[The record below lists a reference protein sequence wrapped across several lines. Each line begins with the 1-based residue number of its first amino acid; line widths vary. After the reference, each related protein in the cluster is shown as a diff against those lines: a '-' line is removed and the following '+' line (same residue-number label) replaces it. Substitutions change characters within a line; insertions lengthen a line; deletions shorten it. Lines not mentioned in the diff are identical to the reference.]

1 MIGKKRNVTGKMC
14 RIKESLM
21 ESGEK
26 MGTRDVSKQ
35 EPEFSEVSKE
45 SQARGWEEED
55 SGQKKQHK

>member
-1 MIGKKRNVTGKMC
+1 
-14 RIKESLM
+14 M